1 MNFATRF
8 ACAFAPV
15 AIVATSAPA
24 TAQAQNGDLT
34 KVQAH
39 LTAVDSMT
47 ANFTQTDARR
57 RSSAGTLQMK
67 RPGKVRF
74 QYGSGDLLLVA
85 DGSRLWFLDYTVGQ
99 KSSWALNQTP
109 LGLLLSGN
117 PDVKRFGKIIP
128 SSDPRVVTVRASR
141 ATYGTLILVFTRNSA
156 APGGL
161 SLYGWTALDAQNNK
175 TTVKL
180 SNVRYNVA
188 VPASAFTFRDP
199 KKAAKR

>member
-1 MNFATRF
+1 MRF
-8 ACAFAPV
+8 TTNLARALVPA
-15 AIVATSAPA
+15 AIVATAAPA
-24 TAQAQNGDLT
+24 AAQSADMAKLRAHIT
-34 KVQAH
+34 SVQ
-39 LTAVDSMT
+39 TMT
-47 ANFTQTDARR
+47 ASFVQTDQ
-57 RSSAGTLQMK
+57 RSRSAAGQLQLK